1 MLFLIGCVPD
11 LLTVYPVGD
20 GSYGVEPSGDC
31 CVLAAVAIVLVLGI
45 LFVFAGSLAN
55 R

>member
-11 LLTVYPVGD
+11 VLTIYPVGD
-20 GSYGVEPSGDC
+20 GTYGVEPSGIC
-31 CVLAAVAIVLVLGI
+31 CLCVVLAVVFLAILH
-45 LFVFAGSLAN
+45 FAHALSN

>member
-31 CVLAAVAIVLVLGI
+31 CVLAAVAIVFGLVV
-45 LFVFAGSLAN
+45 VFAGGLAN

>member
-11 LLTVYPVGD
+11 ILTVYPVGD
-20 GSYGVEPSGDC
+20 GSYGVEPSGGC
-31 CVLAAVAIVLVLGI
+31 CVLAAVAIVLGI